1 MVKGK
6 DENRLM
12 YIGETYVKEG
22 LFNGTVYIGGL
33 PQNFDK
39 FLKDIP
45 LFKNLLVPLDG
56 VAEKMEEI
64 KKQDSVLFHSNEQ
77 LKEYMRGDK

>member
-1 MVKGK
+1 MVKAR
-6 DENRLM
+6 EESRLM
-12 YIGETYVKEG
+12 YIGDTYVKEG

-33 PQNFDK
+33 PRNFDK
-39 FLKDIP
+39 FLKEIP
-45 LFKNLLVPLDG
+45 LFKNLLVPIDG
-56 VAEKMEEI
+56 VAGKMEEI

>member
-1 MVKGK
+1 MVKAR
-6 DENRLM
+6 EESRLM
-12 YIGETYVKEG
+12 YIGDTYVKEG
-22 LFNGTVYIGGL
+22 LFKGTVYIGGL
-33 PQNFDK
+33 PRNFDRFIK
-39 FLKDIP
+39 SVP

-77 LKEYMRGDK
+77 LKNYMRGDK

>member
-1 MVKGK
+1 MVKAK
-6 DENRLM
+6 EEKRLM
-12 YIGETYVKEG
+12 YIGDTYVKEG

-33 PQNFDK
+33 PRNFDRFIK
-39 FLKDIP
+39 NVP

-56 VAEKMEEI
+56 VAEKMEER

-77 LKEYMRGDK
+77 LKNYMRGDK

>member
-12 YIGETYVKEG
+12 YIGDTYVKEG

-33 PQNFDK
+33 PRNFDK
-39 FLKDIP
+39 FLKEVP
-45 LFKNLLVPLDG
+45 LFKNLLVPIDG
-56 VAEKMEEI
+56 VAGKMEEI
-64 KKQDSVLFHSNEQ
+64 KKQDSVLFHSNQQ

>member
-6 DENRLM
+6 DESRLM
-12 YIGETYVKEG
+12 YIGDTYVKEG

-39 FLKDIP
+39 FLKSSSPI
-45 LFKNLLVPLDG
+45 L
-56 VAEKMEEI
+56 
-64 KKQDSVLFHSNEQ
+64 
-77 LKEYMRGDK
+77 

>member
-1 MVKGK
+1 MVKAR
-6 DENRLM
+6 EESRLM
-12 YIGETYVKEG
+12 YIGDTYVSKG

-33 PQNFDK
+33 PRNFDK
-39 FLKDIP
+39 FLKEIP

-56 VAEKMEEI
+56 VAGKMEEI

-77 LKEYMRGDK
+77 LKNYMRGDK

>member
-1 MVKGK
+1 MVKAREEK
-6 DENRLM
+6 RLT
-12 YIGETYVKEG
+12 YIGDTYVKEG

-33 PQNFDK
+33 PRNFDRFIK
-39 FLKDIP
+39 NVP